1 MCVCH
6 QTCVFYQACKEHK
19 GPVDDDTLKSILG
32 QFMEKMESKWD
43 SIGIQLRQGDFVADL
58 RPELGNQKL
67 QRIIEAWFLSPHK
80 DVPVSVKTISRILKS
95 DAVKM
100 GAVAVKIEEVR

>member
-6 QTCVFYQACKEHK
+6 QTCVFYQACEKHG

-32 QFMEKMESKWD
+32 QFSDKMGSKWD
-43 SIGIQLRQGDFVADL
+43 SIGIQLRQGDLVTDL
-58 RPELGNQKL
+58 RPELGSQKL
-67 QRIIEAWFLSPHK
+67 QRIIDAWFLSPHK
-80 DVPVSVKTISRILKS
+80 DVPVSVKTISRILKF

-100 GAVAVKIEEVR
+100 GAVAMKIEEVR